1 LNKHKYTL
9 LTLLI
14 LLFVFQSANAQ
25 LLPVDT
31 VFNKKKL
38 TAVVTVGSTVLV
50 GTVVALNY
58 AWYSDYPRSPWH
70 EFNDNDEW
78 LQMDKMGHL
87 TTSYFLGK
95 VGYDLLRWSGVSH
108 KKSIWYG
115 GSMGLVYLTSIEILD
130 AFSTNWGFSWGDM
143 AANTIGAGLYMG
155 QAALWKEQR
164 IAMKFS
170 FHQTDYADIRPDLLG
185 STYIENLIKDY
196 NGQTYWASVNIYSF
210 LKKESRFPKWLNV
223 AVGYGAEGMVG
234 SYYNPSNLP
243 HFDRYRQYYLSLDID
258 FTRIPTKSKF
268 LKTILNGLSFIK
280 FPMPTIEFSEKGAHF
295 YPIYF

>member
-1 LNKHKYTL
+1 LNKLKHTL
-9 LTLLI
+9 LTIII

-70 EFNDNDEW
+70 GFNDNDEW

-143 AANTIGAGLYMG
+143 VANTIGAGLYMG

-185 STYIENLIKDY
+185 NTYLENLQVLI
-196 NGQTYWASVNIYSF
+196 
-210 LKKESRFPKWLNV
+210 
-223 AVGYGAEGMVG
+223 
-234 SYYNPSNLP
+234 
-243 HFDRYRQYYLSLDID
+243 
-258 FTRIPTKSKF
+258 
-268 LKTILNGLSFIK
+268 FIVL
-280 FPMPTIEFSEKGAHF
+280 
-295 YPIYF
+295 